1 MVDLVVSSLAVN
13 FLVEDIQVVSSL
25 VVDFLVE
32 RDQVVGLEAFERRRV
47 WSFVA
52 C

>member
-1 MVDLVVSSLAVN
+1 VVEDIRVVSS
-13 FLVEDIQVVSSL
+13 
-25 VVDFLVE
+25 LVE

-52 C
+52 W